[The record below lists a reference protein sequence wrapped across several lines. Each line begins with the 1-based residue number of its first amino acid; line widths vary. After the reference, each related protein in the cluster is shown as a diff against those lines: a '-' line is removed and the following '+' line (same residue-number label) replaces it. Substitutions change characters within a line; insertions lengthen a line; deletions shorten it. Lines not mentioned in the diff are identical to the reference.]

1 MSRLRTVRALT
12 ASLAVLALSS
22 GCVRA
27 VPSPQAEPVDA
38 ATLARI
44 QDWEDRR
51 SLGDGALVSLA
62 TGAQDARVRA
72 RAQRALA
79 RIQDPATLDTVLAGL
94 KDAEAGVRDEAAFA
108 AGELALSWE
117 PLTEAERTRL
127 ADALLESEGGEREA
141 RVRATL
147 LDALGRTGTPS
158 AVARLVERLQGDD
171 VAVAG
176 RAALALGVTAR
187 RGGAAVVADV
197 PLASAVALLASER
210 PVEARYGAAYLLMA
224 AKRAE
229 ALPALRGCLGD
240 ADADVRGLCAK
251 AFGDVGGPE
260 DAWVL
265 GKLLDDTVPRVAA
278 EATRSLAKL
287 VAMCSGPCT
296 ALEALE
302 ALLPRAKRV
311 ARGLEAPEVTSTGA
325 GGDAS
330 HGAAATSPG
339 AAGAKA
345 ADSRGAASPAR
356 DTAGTDA
363 KVETLA
369 RSSEGH
375 ALLALA
381 QQGLPAFAAPLLVSL
396 RLALAD
402 AERGAASDLART
414 DLGWLD
420 CRLAAALDRQRGVP
434 GDSPACG
441 FGRVQDER
449 RLSLGIREAGQAQ
462 VKEPASFAV
471 GYLSHRDARVR
482 LAALEALGARPV
494 LRTATAVRPLVEG
507 EDLVVAGAAAATLGK
522 IGAKGSLPLVE
533 ALADR
538 VPREPG
544 DLAEPVAGALVALQ
558 GGAAEP
564 RFREWLKHPH
574 ANVRRVAAEALTQL
588 TGQPVRSERVE
599 LPADTF
605 RPEPAPAGAGLVFR
619 TAKGDITVR
628 LDAREAPL
636 TSGNLYALAR
646 KGYFNGTTFHRVV
659 PDFVAQGGDP
669 RGDGE
674 GGPGYSIRCEMT
686 RRPYL
691 RGTVGMALAGKDTGG
706 SQFFFTH
713 APQPHLDG
721 RYTAFGEVVS
731 GLDVVDAL
739 LEGDIIR
746 EVRAVQLSP

>member
-1 MSRLRTVRALT
+1 MSRLRTARALT
-12 ASLAVLALSS
+12 ACLAVLALSS

-27 VPSPQAEPVDA
+27 VPSPETEPVDA

-51 SLGDGALVSLA
+51 SLGDGALLALA
-62 TGAQDARVRA
+62 TDAQDARVRA

-79 RIQDPATLDTVLAGL
+79 RIQDPATLDTVVAGL
-94 KDAEAGVRDEAAFA
+94 KDTEPGVRDEAAFA

-127 ADALLESEGGEREA
+127 ADALLEAEGAEREA
-141 RVRATL
+141 RVRTTL
-147 LDALGRTGTPS
+147 LDALGRAGTPA
-158 AVARLVERLQGDD
+158 AVARLVERLQGED

-176 RAALALGVTAR
+176 RAALSLGVAAR
-187 RGGAAVVADV
+187 RGGAAVVAGV
-197 PLASAVALLASER
+197 PLPPAVALLAAER
-210 PVEARYGAAYLLMA
+210 PVEARYGGAYLLMT

-251 AFGDVGGPE
+251 AFGDLGGPE
-260 DAWVL
+260 DALVL
-265 GKLLDDTVPRVAA
+265 GRLLEDAVPRVAA
-278 EATRSLAKL
+278 EAARSLAKL
-287 VAMCSGPCT
+287 AAKCSGPCT
-296 ALEALE
+296 AVDALE
-302 ALLPRAKRV
+302 ALVPRAKRV
-311 ARGLEAPEVTSTGA
+311 ARGLEAPAVDGA
-325 GGDAS
+325 
-330 HGAAATSPG
+330 
-339 AAGAKA
+339 
-345 ADSRGAASPAR
+345 
-356 DTAGTDA
+356 DA

-375 ALLALA
+375 AILALT
-381 QQGLPAFAAPLLVSL
+381 QQGLPDFAAPLLVSL

-434 GDSPACG
+434 GDSGACG

-449 RLSLGIREAGQAQ
+449 RLALGIRETAQ
-462 VKEPASFAV
+462 TQGKGSADFAV
-471 GYLSHRDARVR
+471 GYLNHRDARVR

-494 LRTATAVRPLVEG
+494 LRTATAVQPLAKG
-507 EDLVVAGAAAATLGK
+507 DDLVVAGAAAATLGK
-522 IGAKGSLPLVE
+522 IDARGFVPVVE
-533 ALADR
+533 SLADR
-538 VPREPG
+538 VPKEPG

-558 GGAAEP
+558 GSAAEP
-564 RFREWLKHPH
+564 RFREWLKHPN

-605 RPEPAPAGAGLVFR
+605 RPEPAPARAGLVFR

-628 LDAREAPL
+628 LDAEEAPL
-636 TSGNLYALAR
+636 TSGNLYALAS

-659 PDFVAQGGDP
+659 PNFVAQGGDP

-691 RGTVGMALAGKDTGG
+691 RGTLGMALAGKDTGG

-731 GLDVVDAL
+731 GMDVVDAL

>member
-1 MSRLRTVRALT
+1 MSRPRTVRVLSACLVILT
-12 ASLAVLALSS
+12 LSS
-22 GCVRA
+22 SCVRS
-27 VPSPQAEPVDA
+27 VPFVCGYSLMREPVHA

-51 SLGDGALVSLA
+51 SLGDGALLALA
-62 TGAQDARVRA
+62 TDAMDYRLRA
-72 RAQRALA
+72 RALRALA
-79 RIQDPATLDTVLAGL
+79 RIQDVATLDTVRAGL
-94 KDAEAGVRDEAAFA
+94 KDPFADVRAEAAFA
-108 AGELALSWE
+108 AGQLALSWE
-117 PLTEAERTRL
+117 PLTDAERGVL
-127 ADALLESEGGEREA
+127 ADALLETEA
-141 RVRATL
+141 TEHDAAVRVTQ
-147 LDALGRTGTPS
+147 LDALGRTGTPA
-158 AVARLVERLQGDD
+158 AVARLVERLQGED
-171 VAVAG
+171 VEVAG
-176 RAALALGVTAR
+176 RAALALGVAAR
-187 RGGAAVVADV
+187 RDGAAVVAGV
-197 PLASAVALLASER
+197 PLEPAAALLVAER
-210 PVEARYGAAYLLMA
+210 PLEARYGGAYLLTM
-224 AKRAE
+224 AKRPE
-229 ALPALRGCLGD
+229 ALPALRRCLGD

-260 DAWVL
+260 DAAVL
-265 GKLLDDTVPRVAA
+265 GTLLEDSVPRVAA
-278 EATRSLAKL
+278 EAARSLAKL
-287 VAMCSGPCT
+287 AAMCGGPCT
-296 ALEALE
+296 ALDALE
-302 ALLPRAKRV
+302 ALVPRAKRV
-311 ARGLEAPEVTSTGA
+311 ARGMETPEAA
-325 GGDAS
+325 GG
-330 HGAAATSPG
+330 
-339 AAGAKA
+339 
-345 ADSRGAASPAR
+345 
-356 DTAGTDA
+356 DA

-381 QQGLPAFAAPLLVSL
+381 QQGLPDFGAPLLVSL

-402 AERGAASDLART
+402 AERSAASDLART

-434 GDSPACG
+434 GDSQSCG
-441 FGRVQDER
+441 LGRVQDER
-449 RLSLGIREAGQAQ
+449 RLALGLREVAQ
-462 VKEPASFAV
+462 SKGKGAADFAV

-482 LAALEALGARPV
+482 MAALEALGARPV
-494 LRTATAVRPLVEG
+494 LRTATAVSSLAEG
-507 EDLVVAGAAAATLGK
+507 EDLVVAGAAVTTLGK
-522 IGAKGSLPLVE
+522 LNATGALSMVE
-533 ALADR
+533 ALAER
-538 VPREPG
+538 VPKEPG

-558 GGAAEP
+558 GPAAEP
-564 RFREWLKHPH
+564 RFRQWLKHPH

-605 RPEPAPAGAGLVFR
+605 RPEPAPAGARLVFR
-619 TAKGDITVR
+619 TVKGDITVR
-628 LDAREAPL
+628 LDVDEAPL

-646 KGYFNGTTFHRVV
+646 KGYFNGVTFHRVV

-686 RRPYL
+686 RRPYR

-731 GLDVVDAL
+731 GMDVVDAL

-746 EVRAVQLSP
+746 EVRVE